1 MNAGNIIKEL
11 RTKKGL
17 TQDELGEVLGIK
29 KSAVQKYES
38 GLVTN
43 LKLDTLQTLCN
54 YFGVP
59 TWIFIHSERIKN
71 LDEVLEFYSDMYD
84 GEALQKLN
92 VKGQR
97 KLKDYL
103 NDLLKIGEYTEWNV
117 LTETEQ

>member
-11 RTKKGL
+11 RNKKGL

-54 YFGVP
+54 FFNVP
-59 TWIFIHSERIKN
+59 VWIFIHSERIKN
-71 LDEVLEFYSDMYD
+71 LDEVLEFYSDIND
-84 GEALQKLN
+84 GEVLQKLN
-92 VKGQR
+92 RRGQE

-103 NDLLKIGEYTEWNV
+103 NDLLKIGEYTE
-117 LTETEQ
+117 

>member
-1 MNAGNIIKEL
+1 MNAGKIIKEL
-11 RTKKGL
+11 RNKKGL

-38 GLVTN
+38 GSVTN

-92 VKGQR
+92 IKGQR
-97 KLKDYL
+97 KLKEYL
-103 NDLLKIGEYTEWNV
+103 KDLLKIGEYTEWNV
-117 LTETEQ
+117 LTEMEQ

>member
-1 MNAGNIIKEL
+1 MNAGKIIKTL
-11 RTKKGL
+11 RNKKGL

-38 GLVTN
+38 GSVTN

-59 TWIFIHSERIKN
+59 VWIFIHPERIKS
-71 LDEVLEFYSDMYD
+71 LDEVIDFYSDIYD

-92 VKGQR
+92 RKGQE
-97 KLKDYL
+97 KLKEYL
-103 NDLLKIGEYTEWNV
+103 NDLLKIGEYTE
-117 LTETEQ
+117 